1 MTVTADV
8 AQQTERDASRI
19 KLRAKALAVAISDLG
34 DELEGQRMVQ
44 MMRGQQAATASL
56 DQAIAKLASIRAGV
70 EDLSIELAVTFAVS
84 AR

>member
-56 DQAIAKLASIRAGV
+56 DQAIAKLAGVRSSV
-70 EDLSIELAVTFAVS
+70 EDLSIELAVTFAVP

>member
-8 AQQTERDASRI
+8 AGQTERDALRI

-34 DELEGQRMVQ
+34 DELEGQRVVQ
-44 MMRGQQAATASL
+44 MMRGQHAATASY
-56 DQAIAKLASIRAGV
+56 DQAIAKLAGFRAGV
-70 EDLSIELAVTFAVS
+70 EDLSIVLVGTFAVL